1 MKNLITIIALF
12 FSVNVQSQK
21 IISHTTTIGKFGD
34 SSIDMTKN
42 TDGGIYYTVYFA
54 TSDLKNVGTEL
65 VKTNRERTAL
75 EFDTKENMLKCLHY
89 LYDFDKGEGYY
100 IDLENKSNH
109 TAYSL
114 KDGFIISAFNEID
127 KPIISKWLI
136 GKLLNSIG
144 ISVKKEKERKGKN
157 DDDMY
162 THSNSLF

>member
-1 MKNLITIIALF
+1 MKNLITIMALF
-12 FSVNVQSQK
+12 FSVSVQSQK

-34 SSIDMTKN
+34 NSIEMTKN
-42 TDGGIYYTVYFA
+42 TDGNIHYTVYFA
-54 TSDLKNVGTEL
+54 ISDLKDVGGKL
-65 VKTNRERTAL
+65 VNMNRERTAL
-75 EFDTKENMLKCLHY
+75 KFDTKENMLKCLHY

-114 KDGFIISAFNEID
+114 KDGFIISSFNEID

-144 ISVKKEKERKGKN
+144 VSVKKEKERKGKN

-162 THSNSLF
+162 TNTKSLF